1 MQMNNYLTLLLSDV
15 IQLLTF
21 KNQNLS
27 FLGILLLLEAPH
39 GQSDTSV
46 KEEL

>member
-1 MQMNNYLTLLLSDV
+1 MQMNNVVGILSDL

-27 FLGILLLLEAPH
+27 FLGILLLSEAPH
-39 GQSDTSV
+39 GQLDTSV

>member
-1 MQMNNYLTLLLSDV
+1 MQMNNLTLLLIDV

-27 FLGILLLLEAPH
+27 FLGILLLSEAQR
-39 GQSDTSV
+39 GQLDTSV